1 MLNIARYHAISL
13 EFLHY
18 CSSAGD
24 PYVSYPLILWDQ
36 ELCILPL
43 GIRTSCGNNAAY
55 VAGTIPPPMSL
66 SLSIPFHSLPP
77 LPLSPLYSRTNI
89 ASHRQSTG
97 PTSSTP

>member
-13 EFLHY
+13 EILHY

-66 SLSIPFHSLPP
+66 LFPFLSFPPSARPF
-77 LPLSPLYSRTNI
+77 SPL
-89 ASHRQSTG
+89 
-97 PTSSTP
+97 